1 MSDSTNQD
9 SYVIAIKEA
18 NKLIDQL
25 IDDDLDAGAAY
36 TGLLVGVIYRLILG
50 SPDKQ
55 DVTGIIGNAM
65 ASASAHVEMQ
75 EHILSDIH

>member
-1 MSDSTNQD
+1 MSTNQD
-9 SYVIAIKEA
+9 SYVTALKET
-18 NKLIDQL
+18 NKLIDEL
-25 IDDDLDAGAAY
+25 IDNDLDAGAAY
-36 TGLLVGVIYRLILG
+36 TGLLVAVIYRLILG